1 MLALWDRIEG
11 LATALL
17 AAAALVIFLYG
28 MVARFAFPQLAPDW
42 VLEVTIFLLVWAML
56 LSASALVASGRHV
69 RADLFVRRLPRR
81 AQLVLEASGML
92 VAAAFCAVLVMSGV
106 EVVGFAFEFDER
118 TLNSLRI
125 PMGYYYASVPVAFS
139 LVALR
144 FLKRFADLLTTRE
157 PTFGADQERNLS
169 SSLE

>member
-1 MLALWDRIEG
+1 MLTLWDRIEA

-17 AAAALVIFLYG
+17 AAAALLVFLYG

-69 RADLFVRRLPRR
+69 RADLFVRRLPHRV
-81 AQLVLEASGML
+81 QLVIEASGTL
-92 VAAAFCAVLVMSGV
+92 VAAAFCAVLVASGV
-106 EVVGFAFEFDER
+106 QVVEFAFEFDER

-125 PMGYYYASVPVAFS
+125 PMGYYYACVPVAFS

-144 FLKRFADLLTTRE
+144 FLKRFADLLITRE
-157 PTFGADQERNLS
+157 PTFGADEERKLS
-169 SSLE
+169 RPLE